1 VQSPPSL
8 AGNGSSEPATADL
21 SGRCVGNSYILI
33 APVGQG
39 ATGTVWRAIERDSG
53 TYVAVKLLH
62 ESLLR
67 RPKLVTRFV
76 RERTILM
83 MMRHENIVG
92 VRDLFSVG
100 ESLALVMDFVA
111 GGSLRDRLVAMGTL
125 PPPEAAHLLAQV
137 AAALTQ
143 AHELGVV
150 HRDVKPDNIML
161 QADGAPEVKLTDFG
175 IARVL
180 DTAGLTTP
188 HAIMGTPHYMAPEAA
203 AGTVDSAADVYAVGI
218 VLYELVS
225 GRPPYS
231 GEPLAVL
238 RSHVEQ
244 EPERPS
250 GMPDEVWDVITW
262 CVDKDPRRRP
272 SAGELALELRD
283 LARRTAGE
291 PALPVAER
299 VTVRPAEA
307 PAHPSVRREP
317 ARRRPRNS
325 PRSWMWRRPG
335 LMAVLVATLMG
346 VSGVGGAKVW
356 RMLDSAAARAAA
368 PVVHLPSVSRLAVP
382 TAGAPAPSASAGG
395 AAEAPM
401 LGAGTPTDVLPP
413 AGAFGRDGGAA
424 AGAAITAGPA
434 RAAVTAQAV
443 IGQAVTGQSVTG
455 QASGSAAFGPW
466 RCGDDYTWDLGH
478 PVLAKPCQSLGSA
491 IRVLG
496 MMEAMP
502 GIQADFALSVR
513 DASSDAVV
521 AGPYDCKGLLF
532 TDFEMKHNC
541 GPVDLQAPRGHRY
554 LVAETWTYTGRSILP
569 GGIARGPAFDW

>member
-1 VQSPPSL
+1 VQSSPSL
-8 AGNGSSEPATADL
+8 TGNAPAEPATADL

-39 ATGTVWRAIERDSG
+39 ATGTVWRAIERNSG

-67 RPKLVTRFV
+67 QPKLVTRFV

-111 GGSLRDRLVAMGTL
+111 GGTLRDRLIAAGTM
-125 PPPEAAHLLAQV
+125 PPAEAAHLLSQV

-150 HRDVKPDNIML
+150 HRDVKPDNIL
-161 QADGAPEVKLTDFG
+161 IEAQSDGAGQVKLTDFG

-180 DTAGLTTP
+180 DTSGLTTP

-203 AGTVDSAADVYAVGI
+203 TGVVDPAADVYAVGV

-225 GRPPYS
+225 GHTPYS
-231 GEPLAVL
+231 GEPFAVL
-238 RSHVEQ
+238 QRHVES

-250 GMPDEVWDVITW
+250 GLPDAVWDVITW
-262 CVDKDPRRRP
+262 CLDKDPRRRP
-272 SAGELALELRD
+272 SAGELAIALRD
-283 LARRTAGE
+283 LSRQVAGE

-299 VTVRPAEA
+299 VTALGAEA

-317 ARRRPRNS
+317 ARRRPRNA
-325 PRSWMWRRPG
+325 PRSWVWRRPG
-335 LMAVLVATLMG
+335 MMVVLIATLLA
-346 VSGVGGAKVW
+346 VSGVGGFQVW
-356 RMLDSAAARAAA
+356 RVLDSSAARGAAQAAA
-368 PVVHLPSVSRLAVP
+368 PMIHLPAQDRLASP
-382 TAGAPAPSASAGG
+382 GASASPASSSS
-395 AAEAPM
+395 AAPPM
-401 LGAGTPTDVLPP
+401 LVAGTPTEGLPP
-413 AGAFGRDGGAA
+413 GPAAMEGPVA
-424 AGAAITAGPA
+424 AGAATVGPA
-434 RAAVTAQAV
+434 RAAVTAGP
-443 IGQAVTGQSVTG
+443 GQVGGSVE
-455 QASGSAAFGPW
+455 FGPW

-478 PVLAKPCQSLGSA
+478 PVLAKPCNSLGDA
-491 IRVLG
+491 IRVMG
-496 MMEAMP
+496 MTEAMP
-502 GIQADFALSVR
+502 GIQADFTLSVR

-521 AGPYDCKGLLF
+521 AGPFTCKGLLF

-541 GPVDLQAPRGHRY
+541 GPVDLQAPHGHRY
-554 LVAETWTYTGRSILP
+554 VVAETWTYTGRSILP